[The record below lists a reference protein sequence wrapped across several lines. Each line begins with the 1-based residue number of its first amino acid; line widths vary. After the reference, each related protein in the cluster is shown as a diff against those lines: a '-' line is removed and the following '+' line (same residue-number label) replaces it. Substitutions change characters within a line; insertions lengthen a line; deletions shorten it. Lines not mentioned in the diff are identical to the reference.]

1 MNSRVPV
8 TVLERPSTPTGNSQ
22 RPLTTQ
28 HTGGKLKY
36 HLKLSSTA
44 YVAQAP
50 LANTSQAPLTHIHT
64 YIHTYSGC
72 NAQRTGGNLKYRLK
86 LSSTAYVAQ
95 VPAATRKYLSSAS
108 YIHTYILRL
117 QCSTYRRPPQAPLKT
132 LKYHLRCSSTAYV
145 AQVPDATLKCLSS
158 ATYIHTYLHTYIH
171 THIHTYIHAHIHTYV
186 SQSWSTQHAI
196 PQSSNSYRQLP
207 SANSNS
213 QAPHT
218 TLKFNLLPKT
228 QITSLEYWHQL
239 KRLRQ
244 PRPQHLLALLAQ
256 EWLLEEIN
264 SPSAPHLKEINS
276 SSAVFPSKQKHEK
289 MKSHRHE
296 TFTAL

>member
-50 LANTSQAPLTHIHT
+50 LSNTSQAPLTHIHT

-108 YIHTYILRL
+108 YIHTYIHTYSGCNAQRTGGHLKHRL
-117 QCSTYRRPPQAPLKT
+117 KL
-132 LKYHLRCSSTAYV
+132 SSTTYV
-145 AQVPDATLKCLSS
+145 AQVPLTLLKYQMQLSNAS
-158 ATYIHTYLHTYIH
+158 QAPLTYIHTYIHTYIRTYIH
-171 THIHTYIHAHIHTYV
+171 TYTHTYILTYLKAGALNMRFHNQV
-186 SQSWSTQHAI
+186 TVTDS
-196 PQSSNSYRQLP
+196 
-207 SANSNS
+207 S
-213 QAPHT
+213 QAPI
-218 TLKFNLLPKT
+218 P
-228 QITSLEYWHQL
+228 IL
-239 KRLRQ
+239 KRHIQLSSLTYY
-244 PRPQHLLALLAQ
+244 PKHKLLLL
-256 EWLLEEIN
+256 
-264 SPSAPHLKEINS
+264 STGINS
-276 SSAVFPSKQKHEK
+276 SACGN
-289 MKSHRHE
+289 
-296 TFTAL
+296 LDLNIY

>member
-50 LANTSQAPLTHIHT
+50 LSNTSQAPLTHIHT
-64 YIHTYSGC
+64 YIHTYILRLQCSTHRRQSQVPLKTLKYRLRCPSTSYNSQIPLKRLLHTYIHTYSGC
-72 NAQRTGGNLKYRLK
+72 NAQRTGGHLKHRLK
-86 LSSTAYVAQ
+86 LSSTTYVAQ
-95 VPAATRKYLSSAS
+95 VPLTLLKYQMQLSNAS
-108 YIHTYILRL
+108 QAPLTYIHTYI
-117 QCSTYRRPPQAPLKT
+117 
-132 LKYHLRCSSTAYV
+132 
-145 AQVPDATLKCLSS
+145 
-158 ATYIHTYLHTYIH
+158 HTYIR
-171 THIHTYIHAHIHTYV
+171 TYIHTYIHAHIHTYV

-218 TLKFNLLPKT
+218 TLSLTYYPKHKLL
-228 QITSLEYWHQL
+228 
-239 KRLRQ
+239 
-244 PRPQHLLALLAQ
+244 LL
-256 EWLLEEIN
+256 
-264 SPSAPHLKEINS
+264 STGINS
-276 SSAVFPSKQKHEK
+276 SACGN
-289 MKSHRHE
+289 
-296 TFTAL
+296 LDLNIY

>member
-1 MNSRVPV
+1 MP
-8 TVLERPSTPTGNSQ
+8 
-22 RPLTTQ
+22 
-28 HTGGKLKY
+28 KY
-36 HLKLSSTA
+36 QL
-44 YVAQAP
+44 Q
-50 LANTSQAPLTHIHT
+50 LANTSQAPLT

-72 NAQRTGGNLKYRLK
+72 NAQRTGGHLKHRLK
-86 LSSTAYVAQ
+86 LSSTTYVAQ
-95 VPAATRKYLSSAS
+95 VPLTLLKYQMQLSNAS
-108 YIHTYILRL
+108 
-117 QCSTYRRPPQAPLKT
+117 QAPL
-132 LKYHLRCSSTAYV
+132 
-145 AQVPDATLKCLSS
+145 
-158 ATYIHTYLHTYIH
+158 TYIHTYLHTYIH